1 MSARSLSTISAKPT
15 VAFAMGDPAGIS
27 PELAAKLIASEEF
40 RNGANLVIFG
50 DIRILQQGA
59 EVAGVGVDV
68 QVVASE
74 EAIPERSDRP
84 VFIDLQNLSPDRVVP
99 ATATLEGGLFATEN
113 FRRALLLAQ
122 SERADAVF
130 FTPFN
135 KKAMRLAYEGYDD
148 EIRFVRDVLKTSVAA
163 SEFNVL
169 GKLWNA
175 RVTSHIPLSQ
185 VASAISEASI
195 LRSLTLA
202 DQCMRAAG
210 FNPPRIAVAG
220 LNPHAGD
227 GGNFGSEE
235 IEVIEPAVQKAVAQ
249 GFAVDGPFPS
259 DTVFLRAKNGD
270 FDAVLTM
277 YHDQGQIAMKL
288 MGFDRGVTLI
298 GGFPFPICTPAHG
311 TAYEIAGRGIANLG
325 ASREALSLAIRMG
338 AEVQSRRAATESE
351 TSFAAA
357 VNS

>member
-1 MSARSLSTISAKPT
+1 MSAYSSPTETVRPTI
-15 VAFAMGDPAGIS
+15 AFAMGDPAGIS
-27 PELAAKLIASEEF
+27 PELTAKLVAADEF
-40 RNGANLVIFG
+40 RHGANLVLFG
-50 DIRILQQGA
+50 DLRILERGA
-59 EVAGVGVDV
+59 KIGGVGIDVDV
-68 QVVASE
+68 VSSE
-74 EAIPERSDRP
+74 GEIPENPSKP
-84 VFIDLQNLSPDRVVP
+84 VFIDLKNLSLDQVTP

-113 FRRALLLAQ
+113 FRRALLLAR
-122 SERADAVF
+122 SGRADAVF

-148 EIRFVRDVLKTSVAA
+148 EIRFVRDVLKTSMAA

-185 VASAISEASI
+185 VASAISEQSI

-227 GGNFGSEE
+227 GGNFGREE
-235 IEVIEPAVQKAVAQ
+235 IEVIEPAVRKAIAQ

-325 ASREALSLAIRMG
+325 ASNAALSLAIQMG
-338 AEVQSRRAATESE
+338 AEVRARRANEADTGY
-351 TSFAAA
+351 AKA

>member
-1 MSARSLSTISAKPT
+1 MSSQTSEKPT
-15 VAFAMGDPAGIS
+15 VVFAMGDPAGIS
-27 PELAAKLIASEEF
+27 PELAAKLIAADEF
-40 RNGANLVIFG
+40 RTQANLVVLG
-50 DIRILQQGA
+50 DFRILEQGA
-59 EVAGVGVDV
+59 KVAGVAVDV
-68 QVVASE
+68 DVVLSE
-74 EAIPERSDRP
+74 DAIPEGSARP
-84 VFIDLQNLSPDRVVP
+84 VFVDLKNLSPDQVTP

-122 SERADAVF
+122 SGRADAVF

-135 KKAMRLAYEGYDD
+135 KKAMRLAYDGYDD
-148 EIRFVRDVLKTSVAA
+148 EIRFVRDVLKTSVPA

-185 VASAISEASI
+185 VASAISGKSI

-235 IEVIEPAVQKAVAQ
+235 IEVIEPAVRQARAQ
-249 GFAVDGPFPS
+249 GFTVEGPFPS

-298 GGFPFPICTPAHG
+298 GGFEFPVCTPAHG

-338 AEVQSRRAATESE
+338 GQVRAGRSKVDEQPRLSVAHS
-351 TSFAAA
+351 
-357 VNS
+357 